1 MVDMKSLYIKKKYIK
16 HFFKKMVPLQG
27 PLEPETKKILQ

>member
-16 HFFKKMVPLQG
+16 RFFKKNRPTLG
-27 PLEPETKKILQ
+27 ALEPETKKILQ